1 MTDSHQ
7 PETTVFSTVTPFQ
20 GGGIVQQS
28 HSAAANKTDVAAS
41 TSTAI
46 AVPGGSGTK
55 STAAAASGGNVVALE
70 TTTTERA
77 TGGTISVKEDPRSK
91 LMYYL
96 LCISG
101 VFDEFYSMCKEI
113 VKADSASEID
123 CLLEADKYHLLTV
136 EQCDKVLILCEV
148 LRPNLF
154 IDKCIFQNS
163 QKCGKSLNK
172 FYKIEETEKSLAIQ
186 NEVVVR
192 GAKRHVSYI
201 MYYKQSYFEEYYY
214 EPMRLLEHRSR
225 AIRKGEH
232 LQTFT
237 ENYKVHLLLTIFF
250 PFWVLVWVAMCINES
265 KSSDDEPLQTE
276 PKY

>member
-1 MTDSHQ
+1 MSDSHQ
-7 PETTVFSTVTPFQ
+7 PETTVSSTVAPLQ

-46 AVPGGSGTK
+46 AVPGGSGTR
-55 STAAAASGGNVVALE
+55 STAAAACGGNVVALE
-70 TTTTERA
+70 TTSTEKA

-101 VFDEFYSMCKEI
+101 VFGEFYSICEGI
-113 VKADSASEID
+113 VKADSTSEID
-123 CLLEADKYHLLTV
+123 CLLETDKFNLLTV
-136 EQCDKVLILCEV
+136 EQCDKVLILCDV

-186 NEVVVR
+186 NEVVLRGVR
-192 GAKRHVSYI
+192 RQVSYI
-201 MYYKQSYFEEYYY
+201 MYYKQSYFEEYY
-214 EPMRLLEHRSR
+214 
-225 AIRKGEH
+225 
-232 LQTFT
+232 F
-237 ENYKVHLLLTIFF
+237 
-250 PFWVLVWVAMCINES
+250 
-265 KSSDDEPLQTE
+265 
-276 PKY
+276 